1 MISIYWQFLETGV
14 EKIGFK
20 KLLAE
25 LLLSAKI
32 IDKDTI
38 GQLVVHL
45 NNGGVTDVY
54 LNRKVIG

>member
-1 MISIYWQFLETGV
+1 MLSIYWQAVKMGV
-14 EKIGFK
+14 EEIGLK

-25 LLLSAKI
+25 LLLSAKV
-32 IDKDTI
+32 IDKNTV

-45 NNGGVTDVY
+45 NNGGVTDIY